1 AFTATGS
8 LRYPTSTGPGMPSVR
23 CLERQL
29 LCKPLSTKEKATRTY
44 SHLPYAQGLDS
55 LGEYERIW
63 RPIGQEKHYPG
74 RRSFLADQTSYI
86 EWYG

>member
-1 AFTATGS
+1 QAPACLQSDALNANCCVSQSATG
-8 LRYPTSTGPGMPSVR
+8 
-23 CLERQL
+23 
-29 LCKPLSTKEKATRTY
+29 TY
-44 SHLPYAQGLDS
+44 SHLPNAQGLDS

-74 RRSFLADQTSYI
+74 QRSFLADQTSYI